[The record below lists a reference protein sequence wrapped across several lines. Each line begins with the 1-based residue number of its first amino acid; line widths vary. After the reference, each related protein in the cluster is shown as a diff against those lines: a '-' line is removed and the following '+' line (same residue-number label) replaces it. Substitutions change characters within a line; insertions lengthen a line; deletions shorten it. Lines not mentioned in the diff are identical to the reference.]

1 MNYEELNRCLKTVND
16 QPQTS
21 LRVSERIQLCKYW
34 LLVNIALKLLSCGK
48 ILGKFTLY
56 PQTCSYSSN
65 ADELIVPSDKVTST
79 YSFIFQKAINSNK
92 VHQARS
98 TFRLSNII
106 LNFR

>member
-1 MNYEELNRCLKTVND
+1 MKNNRCLKTVND

-65 ADELIVPSDKVTST
+65 AVELIVPSDK
-79 YSFIFQKAINSNK
+79 SNK
-92 VHQARS
+92 HAFFHIS
-98 TFRLSNII
+98 KSNKF
-106 LNFR
+106 N